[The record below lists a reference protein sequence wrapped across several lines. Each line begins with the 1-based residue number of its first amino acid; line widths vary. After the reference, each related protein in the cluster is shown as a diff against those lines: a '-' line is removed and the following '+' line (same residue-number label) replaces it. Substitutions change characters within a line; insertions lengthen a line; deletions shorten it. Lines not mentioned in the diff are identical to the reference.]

1 MNFKPSHLRNKDN
14 KKVKQRFESKIVT
27 FLRSDI
33 IFNNLASVMLN
44 VRDMTDEKN
53 LLTDA
58 KKQKFRS

>member
-1 MNFKPSHLRNKDN
+1 MNLKPSHLRNKDN
-14 KKVKQRFESKIVT
+14 KKVKQQFESKIVT

>member
-1 MNFKPSHLRNKDN
+1 MNLKPSHLGIRDT
-14 KKVKQRFESKIVT
+14 KKVKQQFKSKIVT

-33 IFNNLASVMLN
+33 IFNNLESVMLN